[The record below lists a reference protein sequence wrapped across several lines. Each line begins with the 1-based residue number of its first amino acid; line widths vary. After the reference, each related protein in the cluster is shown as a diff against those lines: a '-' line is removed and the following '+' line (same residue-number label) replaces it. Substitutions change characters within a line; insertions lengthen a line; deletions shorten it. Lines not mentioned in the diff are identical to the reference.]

1 MDLYICCKILV
12 WKDKKKQKEAGMAHF
27 IKKQNIE
34 DYVAQLNELQI
45 GVNYSTT
52 ICSKTI

>member
-1 MDLYICCKILV
+1 
-12 WKDKKKQKEAGMAHF
+12 MAHF

-52 ICSKTI
+52 VR